1 MSRPHVVAV
10 FLCLVAA
17 GPARG
22 QDAAVESNQ
31 SAPAN
36 LAFVDGG
43 VDLIHDGLVERA
55 EPPMMLLEGD
65 IIRTRSGR
73 AEIVF
78 ADGSLLHVDYDAE
91 LEILGAEHVRL
102 IRGRTILRV
111 SLAADRPYVVDTP
124 AAIVRFDS
132 SGEYGISA
140 SLRGED
146 VEVTVARG
154 NAEIDDGTTRATVR
168 AGELAWLASPGARP
182 VFQSFNTARQDTFVQ
197 WSSGR
202 MRQFS
207 AATSASQLPS
217 ELRPYG
223 EVLDQYGSWQY
234 TTPYGYVWYPAVG
247 VAWRPYYDGSWRHT
261 IYGWTWHGRDRWA
274 WPTHHYGR
282 WGYNGAFWF
291 WIPTKVWGPAWV
303 SWGAAPGYVGWCPL
317 GWDNRPVYGNAGYIG
332 GNPYNPW
339 RWWTVVPNHS
349 FGHGRSV
356 RQYAVDASGLAEPV
370 RTALL
375 RPAAPLSAPL
385 GTAIP
390 RASITAGGGDSR
402 RVDRGVPRRGDVR
415 RPQTY
420 AAPSGSPPHQPGVI
434 DLTSRE
440 PRAEPPETD
449 RARPAPR
456 TGADPRSGTPD
467 TRAIYPRPT
476 REAPEATTDGGRR
489 EGDSGRRGGE
499 AAERPGSVREA
510 RPRGQEPRGQP
521 AAEPPA
527 AVGAVRRGDEG
538 ARQGGSAERGGTRAP
553 VSTTGSPARGGA
565 ISRRP

>member
-1 MSRPHVVAV
+1 MSRPHLAAAV

-43 VDLIHDGLVERA
+43 VDLVHDGLVERA

-78 ADGSLLHVDYDAE
+78 PDGSLLHVDYDAE
-91 LEILGAEHVRL
+91 LEILGAERIRL
-102 IRGRTILRV
+102 IRGRTLLRV
-111 SLAADRPYVVDTP
+111 SLAADRPYVFDTP
-124 AAIVRFDS
+124 AASVRFDS

-140 SLRGED
+140 SLRGDD

-154 NAEIDDGTTRATVR
+154 NAEIDDGTTQTTVR
-168 AGELAWLASPGARP
+168 TGELVWLASPGARP
-182 VFQSFNTARQDTFVQ
+182 VFQSFNTARQDAFVQ
-197 WSSGR
+197 WSSAR

-207 AATSASQLPS
+207 SAASASQLPS

-234 TTPYGYVWYPAVG
+234 AAPYGYVWYPAVG
-247 VAWRPYYDGSWRHT
+247 VAWRPYYDGYWRHT
-261 IYGWTWHGRDRWA
+261 IYGWTWQAKDRWA

-282 WGYNGAFWF
+282 WGYNGGFWF
-291 WIPTKVWGPAWV
+291 WIPSKVWGPAWV

-317 GWDNRPVYGNAGYIG
+317 GWDNRPVYGNAGYIA

-339 RWWTVVPNHS
+339 RSWTVIPRHS
-349 FGHGRSV
+349 FGYGRSV
-356 RQYAVDASGLAEPV
+356 RQYAVDGSALAEPV

-375 RPAAPLSAPL
+375 SPATPLSAPL

-390 RASITAGGGDSR
+390 RASIQGGRGDSR
-402 RVDRGVPRRGDVR
+402 RADGSAQRRGDAR
-415 RPQTY
+415 RPQVSST
-420 AAPSGSPPHQPGVI
+420 PSGTPTHQPGVI

-440 PRAEPPETD
+440 PRAQPRSGEQ
-449 RARPAPR
+449 ARPAPR
-456 TGADPRSGTPD
+456 TAPDPRDGTPEP
-467 TRAIYPRPT
+467 RAVYPRGA
-476 REAPEATTDGGRR
+476 RAEPEGATEGRR
-489 EGDSGRRGGE
+489 DGDSGRRDGGG
-499 AAERPGSVREA
+499 AERPGSVREA
-510 RPRGQEPRGQP
+510 RPRGQPTAEQP
-521 AAEPPA
+521 ATGGA
-527 AVGAVRRGDEG
+527 ARGGDEG
-538 ARQGGSAERGGTRAP
+538 ARQGGSAQRGGARAP
-553 VSTTGSPARGGA
+553 VSTTAPAARGGA